1 MKSRFWILF
10 LTLSLFCLTLLSN
23 ASAATSE
30 PDKNEI
36 LLGMSTVLSG
46 PAAELGREMQRGVLA
61 GLEQAN
67 RNGGFSGRKFRLISY
82 DDGYEPSRTA
92 PNMHRLL
99 EGDRVLVVIGNVGT
113 PTAIAS
119 LPLIRDQ
126 KTLFFAPFS
135 GAGGLRRIPP
145 ERYVINVRASYAEE
159 IAAMV
164 DGLIE
169 QTDLRPEEIAFFTQR
184 DGYGDAGYVG
194 GFSALK
200 RHGLRNESQVLH
212 VRYRRNTLAVENAV
226 ADLLLAEPAPRAV
239 IMVGAYAPCAKFIRL
254 ARQSGL
260 DSLLLNVSFVGS
272 TALAHELGNEE
283 EGEGVVI
290 TQVVPHPR
298 DSTLPL
304 VQDYRSALAQY
315 DSNVPSFI
323 SLEGYM
329 AFRTLLAGMQKAP
342 AELDRENLIEG
353 LERLGDFDL
362 GLGINFR
369 LNAAQHQ
376 ASHHVWP
383 TQLMK
388 GEVISTSWSEIAK
401 RLPPRRS
408 P

>member
-1 MKSRFWILF
+1 MKNRLRLLLAAYPLLGLLL
-10 LTLSLFCLTLLSN
+10 LTASL
-23 ASAATSE
+23 SAAAEADKSE
-30 PDKNEI
+30 I
-36 LLGMSTVLSG
+36 RLGMSTVLSG

-61 GLEQAN
+61 GLEQVN
-67 RNGGFSGRKFRLISY
+67 QKGGFSGRQLRLISY

-99 EGDRVLVVIGNVGT
+99 DQDHVLAVIGNVGT

-119 LPLIRDQ
+119 LPLIRAHQ
-126 KTLFFAPFS
+126 TLFFAPFS

-159 IAAMV
+159 ISAMV
-164 DGLIE
+164 DGLLE
-169 QTDLRPEEIAFFTQR
+169 QTDLRLEEIAFFTQR

-194 GFSALK
+194 GFAALK
-200 RHGLRNESQVLH
+200 RHGLQDDARVLH
-212 VRYRRNTLAVENAV
+212 VRYRRNTLAVENAL

-272 TALAHELGNEE
+272 AALAHELGDA
-283 EGEGVVI
+283 GDGVVI
-290 TQVVPHPR
+290 TQVVPHPQ
-298 DSTLPL
+298 DLSLPL
-304 VQDYRSALAQY
+304 VRDYQEALKRHDQKP
-315 DSNVPSFI
+315 PSFI
-323 SLEGYM
+323 SLEGYL
-329 AFRTLLAGMQKAP
+329 ALRTLLAGMEKAP

-362 GLGINFR
+362 GLGTPLQ

-383 TQLMK
+383 TLLEKGQVVSSSWAEIRQL
-388 GEVISTSWSEIAK
+388 
-401 RLPPRRS
+401 LPVRRS

>member
-1 MKSRFWILF
+1 MKNRHQVLYMAHLFILALLL
-10 LTLSLFCLTLLSN
+10 LTVSH
-23 ASAATSE
+23 SAAAEADKSE
-30 PDKNEI
+30 I
-36 LLGMSTVLSG
+36 RLGMSTVLSG

-67 RNGGFSGRKFRLISY
+67 RNGGFSGRKLRLISY

-99 EGDRVLVVIGNVGT
+99 DQDRVLAVIGNVGT

-119 LPLIRDQ
+119 LPLIRAHQ
-126 KTLFFAPFS
+126 TLFFAPFS

-145 ERYVINVRASYAEE
+145 DRYVINVRASYAEE

-164 DGLIE
+164 DGLAA

-194 GFSALK
+194 GFAALK
-200 RHGLRNESQVLH
+200 RHGLQNEAQVLH
-212 VRYRRNTLAVENAV
+212 VRYRRNTLAVENAL

-254 ARQSGL
+254 ARQAGL

-272 TALAHELGNEE
+272 AALAHDLGA
-283 EGEGVVI
+283 EGDGVVI
-290 TQVVPHPR
+290 TQVVPHPQ
-298 DSTLPL
+298 DNSLPL
-304 VQDYRSALAQY
+304 VRDYLDALETY
-315 DSNVPSFI
+315 DQKPPSFV
-323 SLEGYM
+323 SLEGYL
-329 AFRTLLAGMQKAP
+329 AFRTLRAGMNKAP
-342 AELDRENLIEG
+342 GELDRENLIEG

-362 GLGINFR
+362 GLGTPLQ

-383 TQLMK
+383 TELVK
-388 GEVISTSWSEIAK
+388 GQVVPTSWQEISR

>member
-1 MKSRFWILF
+1 VKSRFWILF